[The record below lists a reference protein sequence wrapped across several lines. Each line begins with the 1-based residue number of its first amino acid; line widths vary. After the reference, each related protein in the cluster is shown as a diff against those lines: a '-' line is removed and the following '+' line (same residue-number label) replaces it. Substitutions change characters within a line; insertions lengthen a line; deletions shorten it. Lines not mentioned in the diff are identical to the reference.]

1 MKNFSARAVI
11 AVVITLIASFA
22 SATIVAAG
30 PIATLP

>member
-1 MKNFSARAVI
+1 MKGFSTRAII
-11 AVVITLIASFA
+11 AVVITLIASLA